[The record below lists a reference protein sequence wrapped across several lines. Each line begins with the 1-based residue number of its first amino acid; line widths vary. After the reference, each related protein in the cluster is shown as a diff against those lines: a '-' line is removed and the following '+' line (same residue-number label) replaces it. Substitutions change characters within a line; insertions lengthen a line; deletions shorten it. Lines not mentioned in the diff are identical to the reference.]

1 MGKVAEELDNLY
13 GKYELLKLAIKNGKK
28 ITQLFLEVMEEK
40 SEPLVVTV
48 KWFKLKISN
57 R

>member
-1 MGKVAEELDNLY
+1 ME
-13 GKYELLKLAIKNGKK
+13 KNHCQ
-28 ITQLFLEVMEEK
+28 IFLEVMEEK